1 MPDKGFKN
9 DMKTL
14 PIICSFCPWNDLFK
28 DYEEHLKIKHP
39 NPICEFC
46 EERFNSTIKLAEHK
60 QKECTKITV
69 PCPLKEF
76 GCSEPGFFLVGLPKI
91 DCQDTDSLSKWN
103 TTIIIVI

>member
-1 MPDKGFKN
+1 MRDKGFKN

-76 GCSEPGFFLVGLPKI
+76 GCSEPV
-91 DCQDTDSLSKWN
+91 S
-103 TTIIIVI
+103 